1 MEDRI
6 QELEHELLKT
16 QNRRNSEKEK
26 LKEVTLELGALK
38 SPITRE
44 TGKED
49 HEQERSHDSHQEG
62 WESAEA
68 LPTIEMTV
76 STTPDAA
83 GAGDTQQ

>member
-44 TGKED
+44 RKSRT
-49 HEQERSHDSHQEG
+49 R
-62 WESAEA
+62 
-68 LPTIEMTV
+68 TIARQP
-76 STTPDAA
+76 SRRL
-83 GAGDTQQ
+83 GIC